1 MPRIAKLSKGAIA
14 ERLTSVFEEYG
25 YEGASL
31 KMLSDAVGLS
41 KASLY
46 HHFPKGKEDMAA
58 HVLGQAGARLQ
69 ALVLAP
75 LSNSATAAERLI
87 ASLEG
92 TAAYY
97 GGPVPVCL
105 MNSLLIGGGTHLFG
119 KQIKVA
125 VDIWRQGFT
134 EAYRAVGVDAAEA
147 SAWAT
152 YAVER
157 IQGALVL
164 CRVQASRTPLESCLA
179 ELRADVEF
187 H

>member
-1 MPRIAKLSKGAIA
+1 MPRIAKLSKTAIA
-14 ERLTSVFEEYG
+14 ERLISVFEGYG

-31 KMLSDAVGLS
+31 KMLSDAAGLS

-46 HHFPKGKEDMAA
+46 HHFPNGKEDMAA
-58 HVLGQAGARLQ
+58 HVLGQAGVRLQ
-69 ALVLAP
+69 GLVLAP
-75 LSNSATAAERLI
+75 LADSGTAAERLI

-97 GGPVPVCL
+97 GGSVPVCL
-105 MNSLLIGGGTHLFG
+105 MNSLLIGGGTRLFG
-119 KQIKVA
+119 EQVKVA
-125 VDIWRQGFT
+125 VDIWRQGLK
-134 EAYRAVGVDAAEA
+134 EAYREVGVDATEA
-147 SAWAT
+147 GAWAT

-164 CRVQASRTPLESCLA
+164 CRVQANRVPLESCLA

-187 H
+187 T